1 MKKFTFCLIALF
13 AVLCSFTASADISFK
28 IIVDNADAVNCSIG
42 YDETQVL
49 SAGENNMTSPSKW
62 SQVMLE

>member
-1 MKKFTFCLIALF
+1 MKNFTFCLIALF
-13 AVLCSFTASADISFK
+13 AVLSSFTASADISFK

-49 SAGENNMTSPSKW
+49 SAG
-62 SQVMLE
+62 